1 VNVTSVHEHIPLS
14 GSTPYTAA
22 KHGLGGLTKVMALEL
37 GKHSIRVNAVA
48 PGQIATRM
56 TGQEDEQPSEID
68 VPLGR
73 AGDAREVG
81 ALIAWLASEESTYV
95 TGSSYVIDGGLMLIA
110 AEHQ

>member
-1 VNVTSVHEHIPLS
+1 
-14 GSTPYTAA
+14 
-22 KHGLGGLTKVMALEL
+22 MALEL
-37 GKHSIRVNAVA
+37 GQHNVRVNAVA

-56 TGQEDEQPSEID
+56 TGQEDEEPREIN

-81 ALIAWLASEESTYV
+81 ELIAWLASDRAAYV
-95 TGSSYVIDGGLMLIA
+95 TGASFIIDGGLSLIA